1 MVSAPIAAPMNM
13 PTRDLHG
20 LYAIA
25 DTGVLAPADLRA
37 AVADAL
43 AGGARIV
50 QYRDKGD
57 DTARRVDQAATI
69 VALCRE
75 AGAVSIINDNVE
87 LALASGADGVHVGR
101 DDTDPVD
108 VRGRLGPDRLLGVS
122 CYNDLQRAREA
133 AAMGADYVAF
143 GSVFASATKP
153 EAARASLD
161 LFRQAHAELH
171 VPLCAI
177 GGITADNAA
186 EVFAAGAHMVAVI
199 RDLFDTDDVRARA
212 QRIAATEC

>member
-1 MVSAPIAAPMNM
+1 M
-13 PTRDLHG
+13 PQRHLQG

-25 DTGVLAPADLRA
+25 DTGVLSPGAFRP
-37 AVADAL
+37 AVAAAL
-43 AGGARIV
+43 AGGARLV

-57 DTARRVDQAATI
+57 DTDRRTEQAATI

-75 AGAVSIINDNVE
+75 AGAVSIVNDDVE

-108 VRGRLGPDRLLGVS
+108 VRGRLGPDQLLGVS

-153 EAARASLD
+153 GAVRASLD
-161 LFRQAHAELH
+161 LFRQARAELH

-177 GGITADNAA
+177 GGITADNAG

-199 RDLFDTDDVRARA
+199 RDLFEAEDIRARA
-212 QRIAATEC
+212 ARIADAES